1 MELLGHVTS
10 KGASAASSAAA
21 GVAAAVGGVRD
32 RTNSALT
39 RAAQAYEA
47 HHYEEL
53 RTYLADFFTD
63 RVDLKALRDAG
74 YGRHGALLRGAK
86 SEALERL
93 VSLSRPIRARV
104 MLALRETIK
113 DAALSDPDMWNCAR
127 WRLESVIDL
136 FWDDLTVYVESV
148 VGDAKDQMLKRGADH
163 SALKSLGLRPT
174 CLSFSWF
181 RAKLLY
187 HYLPFDSSIFGQIK
201 DPLFW
206 ILTAISVTPMYGI
219 RVAFFALVLLCIVA
233 GAPPDEYQT
242 VCFILMFKGAQFL
255 SSGVFMAC
263 LAAFEYYMCVKPGGT
278 HTCDTEGPGVS
289 QGLATS
295 SVDFVGSCALVWLA
309 FLLLPCTRSFA
320 GAREITAQSDVK
332 EEEQSGAEERCCFYD
347 RSRGG
352 RLAGL
357 LGYDLFT
364 FVLSCALIY
373 VLTVLDVSKEA
384 TVQLEQVAINKD
396 LLLSDLQ
403 NWQFRSRFFFGRI
416 VYGLL
421 SFPFLIFQLPVL
433 NGILTHTNPTGYNPQ
448 GLCVPYLLRPMQEA
462 KSQ

>member
-1 MELLGHVTS
+1 
-10 KGASAASSAAA
+10 
-21 GVAAAVGGVRD
+21 
-32 RTNSALT
+32 
-39 RAAQAYEA
+39 
-47 HHYEEL
+47 
-53 RTYLADFFTD
+53 
-63 RVDLKALRDAG
+63 
-74 YGRHGALLRGAK
+74 
-86 SEALERL
+86 
-93 VSLSRPIRARV
+93 
-104 MLALRETIK
+104 
-113 DAALSDPDMWNCAR
+113 
-127 WRLESVIDL
+127 
-136 FWDDLTVYVESV
+136 
-148 VGDAKDQMLKRGADH
+148 
-163 SALKSLGLRPT
+163 
-174 CLSFSWF
+174 
-181 RAKLLY
+181 
-187 HYLPFDSSIFGQIK
+187 
-201 DPLFW
+201 
-206 ILTAISVTPMYGI
+206 
-219 RVAFFALVLLCIVA
+219 
-233 GAPPDEYQT
+233 
-242 VCFILMFKGAQFL
+242 MFKGAQFL

-289 QGLATS
+289 QGLVTS

-332 EEEQSGAEERCCFYD
+332 EDEQSGSEERCCLYD

-416 VYGLL
+416 VYGLVVL
-421 SFPFLIFQLPVL
+421 SVSYLPATRAERHSHSHEPHGVQPAWAL
-433 NGILTHTNPTGYNPQ
+433 CAVPVATNGG
-448 GLCVPYLLRPMQEA
+448 GEVPM
-462 KSQ
+462 KNHN